1 MKTLLILVLTLALLI
16 ILFVLWASMAG
27 PHSKE
32 RRDLVVNI
40 SGDAPALVDE
50 VKVLSWNIAWG
61 YGMGSEG
68 VGYEPKSKEAFIKN
82 LDEMASVIERSQAD
96 IVLLQEVDF
105 ASDKSHGIDQLEYLA
120 NKLKM
125 NRAYALSW
133 DHNYLPFPYWPPSKH
148 FGKVSSGGGILS
160 RFPISENEVVLWKKP
175 EANPWWYNLFYL
187 YRYSQIA
194 QLNINGEKRTVVNSH
209 LEAFDLTNRSEQ
221 AKRLKELLA
230 PEKELFIVGGDFNT
244 VPPVA
249 KVKSAFAQDSKE
261 YFEDDPTYEII
272 ASVPGLKDT
281 LSIEEYEKDEN
292 KWFTFSTEKPVM
304 KLDYIFVSESV
315 EAKGFEIIQTPAS
328 DHFPIRVEL
337 KL

>member
-1 MKTLLILVLTLALLI
+1 MKTLLIIVLTLALLL
-16 ILFVLWASMAG
+16 ILFVMWAAMPG
-27 PHSKE
+27 THSKK

-40 SGDAPALVDE
+40 TEDTPERAKE
-50 VKVLSWNIAWG
+50 IKVLSWNIAWG

-68 VGYEPKSKEAFIKN
+68 EGYEPKEKGAFIKN

-120 NKLKM
+120 SKLNM

-160 RFPISENEVVLWKKP
+160 RFPILDNKVMLWEKP
-175 EANPWWYNLFYL
+175 SANPWWYNLFYL

-194 QLNINGEKRTVVNSH
+194 QLNINGEKRTIVNSH

-221 AKRLKELLA
+221 AKRLRELLA
-230 PEKELFIVGGDFNT
+230 LENELFIVGGDFNT

-261 YFEDDPTYEII
+261 YFEDDPTYERI
-272 ASVPGLKDT
+272 ASIHGIKDS
-281 LSIEEYEKDEN
+281 LSIVDYQRDEN
-292 KWFTFSTEKPVM
+292 KWFTFSTARPVM
-304 KLDYIFVSESV
+304 KLDYIFVSESL
-315 EAKGFEIIQTPAS
+315 EAKGFEVIQTPVS
-328 DHFPIRVEL
+328 DHFPIWVEL